1 MRNQNFISLDSFD
14 LFWWKYS
21 SVAVEEMLRDISG
34 IDSTRVQLRELRV
47 PQLHQNRRDER
58 ERQRERETERKRER
72 ENKYLILGWRDSL
85 LNIDILRYYY

>member
-1 MRNQNFISLDSFD
+1 MDSFD

-58 ERQRERETERKRER
+58 ERQRERE
-72 ENKYLILGWRDSL
+72 NKYLILGWRDSL